1 MNTNSCFFIFT
12 KTIKT
17 LVICICPNVAA
28 FFMFLLGIAASRRLF
43 FGIRA
48 RAVMPQHKQ
57 NLNEWRRM
65 GSQSQQHFQ
74 VFSLFFCLFDD
85 TSLHKRSVFLSLISN
100 NNYNNEQL
108 NHAEPNL
115 MFLCQPNT
123 LLFKLLVD
131 CSCCFP

>member
-28 FFMFLLGIAASRRLF
+28 FFMFLLGSAASRRLF
-43 FGIRA
+43 CGIRA

-74 VFSLFFCLFDD
+74 VF
-85 TSLHKRSVFLSLISN
+85 
-100 NNYNNEQL
+100 
-108 NHAEPNL
+108 
-115 MFLCQPNT
+115 
-123 LLFKLLVD
+123 LLFL
-131 CSCCFP
+131 FIR